1 MKRSLTVLFVFV
13 LMIGSDVVAQ
23 DRLTYLET
31 NVGLSYND
39 DFGAV
44 FPGLSFLYGR
54 QTFVSERSFWDV
66 QSGLALPTVVTMKV
80 GRGFKS
86 PRTGRTFSGGVRI
99 YPAHLYLQLGFPNPR
114 CSNEVSQR
122 MKKRLERRGSDRTN
136 LLCGEWNFSIEYG
149 GGQFDKVRVPIFGT
163 LEQLSVFSVAI
174 VSFSHRWY
182 FE

>member
-39 DFGAV
+39 DFVGV

-86 PRTGRTFSGGVRI
+86 PSTGRTFSGGVRI
-99 YPAHLYLQLGFPNPR
+99 YPAHLYLQWGFPNPR

-122 MKKRLERRGSDRTN
+122 MKKRLERRGSDRSN
-136 LLCGEWNFSIEYG
+136 LLCGEWNFSLEAG
-149 GGQFDKVRVPIFGT
+149 LGQAEGELSFISFG
-163 LEQLSVFSVAI
+163 SIAI
-174 VSFSHRWY
+174 ATVSHRWY